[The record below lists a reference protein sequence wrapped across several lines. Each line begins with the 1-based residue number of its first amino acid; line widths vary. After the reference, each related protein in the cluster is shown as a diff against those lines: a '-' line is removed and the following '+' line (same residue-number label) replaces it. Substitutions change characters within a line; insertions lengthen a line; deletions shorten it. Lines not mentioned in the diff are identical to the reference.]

1 MPKVFSMPGSSVN
14 WSMVVEKV
22 DPAQAG
28 CGFSSRGT
36 YSVTAE
42 TVNFHVY
49 RSNSAAPARVT
60 PPPSTFPSTIPLLA
74 PPPLPSLKRK
84 VSLAAGQNLA
94 VWRSNFATGTFL
106 VQEPNIVVDANGNF
120 RIHVD
125 VDDIVTI
132 TTTTGQKNGN
142 TSMPP
147 ADHPFP
153 TSYADDFEAY
163 TPGNEAK

>member
-1 MPKVFSMPGSSVN
+1 
-14 WSMVVEKV
+14 MVIEKV

-36 YSVTAE
+36 YSVAAE

-49 RSNSAAPARVT
+49 QSNGTALAPAT
-60 PPPSTFPSTIPLLA
+60 PDPSSLLAPLPPPSS
-74 PPPLPSLKRK
+74 KHK
-84 VSLAAGQNLA
+84 VSLTAGQKLA

-120 RIHVD
+120 KIHVD
-125 VDDIVTI
+125 VDDIITI
-132 TTTTGQKNGN
+132 TTTTGQTNGN

-147 ADHPFP
+147 EDHPFP
-153 TSYADDFEAY
+153 TSYADDFDSY
-163 TPGNEAK
+163 TLGNEAK